1 MPILLERV
9 RSIFHPVE
17 MRQGAPL
24 PKIPGHLPFVKEMS
38 GHPRFCGSIMGAEAL
53 WDMDV
58 LEKQGTRPH
67 DVDFTADYRVAGK
80 SVRVLGRHHRYLAYP
95 VNVFLNVCMMY
106 DGKIEIVDFCLNLLA
121 EVAAVNWFGLGL
133 PREMHYTPLG
143 GKDSY
148 QFDRNNQMITL
159 DIPTV
164 VFKRLPLSLTSSAGS
179 VGRVSFELVPG
190 ESFFRDTDKD

>member
-1 MPILLERV
+1 
-9 RSIFHPVE
+9 
-17 MRQGAPL
+17 
-24 PKIPGHLPFVKEMS
+24 
-38 GHPRFCGSIMGAEAL
+38 MGAEAL
-53 WDMDV
+53 WDLDV
-58 LEKQGTRPH
+58 LEKQGTKPH
-67 DVDFTADYRVAGK
+67 DIDFTADYRVEGK
-80 SVRVLGRHHRYLAYP
+80 TVRVLGRRYLTYP

-121 EVAAVNWFGLGL
+121 EVAAVNWFGVGL
-133 PREMHYTPLG
+133 PKEMHYTSLG

-148 QFDRNNQMITL
+148 QFDRNDRTITL

-190 ESFFRDTDKD
+190 ESFFRDMDQN

>member
-1 MPILLERV
+1 M
-9 RSIFHPVE
+9 
-17 MRQGAPL
+17 
-24 PKIPGHLPFVKEMS
+24 
-38 GHPRFCGSIMGAEAL
+38 
-53 WDMDV
+53 
-58 LEKQGTRPH
+58 
-67 DVDFTADYRVAGK
+67 
-80 SVRVLGRHHRYLAYP
+80 
-95 VNVFLNVCMMY
+95 NVFLNVCMMY